1 MAASP
6 VKVLDKPVR
15 AKFNALWVAPLGD
28 LEIFVLFVFHAFTG
42 LHEIV

>member
-15 AKFNALWVAPLGD
+15 AKFNALLVAPLGD
-28 LEIFVLFVFHAFTG
+28 LEIFFIHIFTG